1 MRVRV
6 RVRVGSAPEITPE
19 IDAEITP
26 EIDAEIAPE
35 TAPEIGAPESSS
47 GVGDDVPES
56 GEGDDAPDTVVSWRS
71 GDKFGGR
78 VGLRVRV
85 WVLVRVMVGSA
96 PEIERMPD
104 LGPQIASDSPGGT

>member
-6 RVRVGSAPEITPE
+6 RVRVGSALEIAPE
-19 IDAEITP
+19 IDAEIAP
-26 EIDAEIAPE
+26 EIARAEIAPE
-35 TAPEIGAPESSS
+35 TAPEIGAPESES

-96 PEIERMPD
+96 PEIERT
-104 LGPQIASDSPGGT
+104 IASDSPGGT

>member
-6 RVRVGSAPEITPE
+6 RVRVGSAP
-19 IDAEITP
+19 EITP

-96 PEIERMPD
+96 PEIERT
-104 LGPQIASDSPGGT
+104 IASDSPGGT